1 MRWTTCLLQGALAF
15 AFIGFGFLKLFAHPL
30 QVDAFTSTYGYS
42 VSFMYLVGAVE
53 LAAGVGLVLGFW
65 QPRVAFFA
73 AGVIAVIMAG
83 AMMTH
88 VLSAASMRTSVPP
101 LIFLAMALWVIAAG
115 YPRRGRAR

>member
-1 MRWTTCLLQGALAF
+1 MTWTTRLLQGLLAV

-30 QVDAFTSTYGYS
+30 QVDAFTGTYGYS

-53 LAAGVGLVLGFW
+53 LAAGAGLVLGFW
-65 QPRVAFFA
+65 QPRVALFA
-73 AGVIAVIMAG
+73 VGVIALIMAG

-88 VLSAASMRTSVPP
+88 VRSAASMRTSVPP

-115 YPRRGRAR
+115 YRRRARAR